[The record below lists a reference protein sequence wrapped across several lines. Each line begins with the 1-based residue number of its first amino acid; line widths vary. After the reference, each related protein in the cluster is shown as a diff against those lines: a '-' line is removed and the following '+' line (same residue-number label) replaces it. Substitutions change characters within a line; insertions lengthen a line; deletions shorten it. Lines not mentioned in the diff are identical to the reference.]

1 MESEDRTDED
11 VPSQDRPKSNDD
23 GEAEGSLQADDPKIG
38 EGSGE
43 GERGLGV
50 QSGASGGEHPT
61 EPEDATPERG
71 QTAGN

>member
-1 MESEDRTDED
+1 MADDELD
-11 VPSQDRPKSNDD
+11 TKDD
-23 GEAEGSLQADDPKIG
+23 PTSDDDAKGSLQKDEPEIG
-38 EGSGE
+38 KGTAE

>member
-1 MESEDRTDED
+1 MDNDEQAD
-11 VPSQDRPKSNDD
+11 EGLPNQDAPKGNDD
-23 GEAEGSLQADDPKIG
+23 DAKGSLQKDDPELGK
-38 EGSGE
+38 STGE